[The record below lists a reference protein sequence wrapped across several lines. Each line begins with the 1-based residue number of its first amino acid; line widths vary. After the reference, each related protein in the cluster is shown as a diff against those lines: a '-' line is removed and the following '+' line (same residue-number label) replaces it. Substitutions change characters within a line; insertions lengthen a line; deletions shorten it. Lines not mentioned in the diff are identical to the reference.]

1 LQAKGMQ
8 VTRPDTAEW
17 EKLAQTTHKEF
28 AEKYGIDIYN
38 EIIATDK

>member
-1 LQAKGMQ
+1 MT

-17 EKLAQTTHKEF
+17 ANVARTTHKEF

-38 EIIATDK
+38 QIIEAGK